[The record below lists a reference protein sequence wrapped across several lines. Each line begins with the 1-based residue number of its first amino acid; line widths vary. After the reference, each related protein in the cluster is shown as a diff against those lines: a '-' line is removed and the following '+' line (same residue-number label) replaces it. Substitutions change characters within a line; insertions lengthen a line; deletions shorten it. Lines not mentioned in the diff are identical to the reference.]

1 MAVSPSAASRA
12 SWTSWN
18 TMECGMPTLNSCKG
32 RWVRRVCVQ
41 MSCAYWLEIRAD
53 GEEESGMRD
62 STTTLVEEEED
73 VCACGTFWGA
83 ATLSTHMTLLAHLG
97 SMGAKEGRRI
107 VKGVARM
114 SGLGSRRCCGG
125 VEWVVHG
132 SCCTTARW
140 LCATQGRHRSF
151 SEASGEWL

>member
-1 MAVSPSAASRA
+1 MTACD
-12 SWTSWN
+12 
-18 TMECGMPTLNSCKG
+18 MLTLSSCKG
-32 RWVRRVCVQ
+32 RWGIRICMW
-41 MSCAYWLEIRAD
+41 MSCACWCGRCFGVAGRFGGDSGGD
-53 GEEESGMRD
+53 GEEYSGMRD